1 MGCVLVGG
9 AILRALV
16 RVTLGD
22 GPGIGTLGS
31 GVVEN
36 HGRTTL
42 SDGVSLA
49 SRFIVHLRSIG
60 RRISHSC

>member
-22 GPGIGTLGS
+22 GPGIGTLGP
-31 GVVEN
+31 
-36 HGRTTL
+36 
-42 SDGVSLA
+42 A
-49 SRFIVHLRSIG
+49 W
-60 RRISHSC
+60 